1 MSSHVSSQPELDI
14 RPDMQPIDEA
24 TIAAQSSMT
33 KALILCQTLSGLED
47 KAFYGANGIVSTQA
61 QWSRIMG
68 PSGQHNFPQ
77 DKLNQF
83 MDACGNEAPL
93 LWLLHSRG
101 YDLSSLRKRETE
113 TERKLR
119 IAEEKIRKLEEE
131 ARIKADFFAEAMGR
145 RVA

>member
-1 MSSHVSSQPELDI
+1 MSGHVSIQRELGI
-14 RPDMQPIDEA
+14 RPDMQPVDA
-24 TIAAQSSMT
+24 TTIAAQSSMT

-47 KAFYGANGIVSTQA
+47 KVFYGPKGIVAGQA

-68 PSGQHNFPQ
+68 PAGQHHFPQ

-83 MDACGNEAPL
+83 MDVCGNEAPL

-101 YDLSSLRKRETE
+101 YDLNSLRKRETE

-119 IAEEKIRKLEEE
+119 EEREKNETL
-131 ARIKADFFAEAMGR
+131 ARENALLRSLMAGR
-145 RVA
+145 AA